1 MTQRTLLTGT
11 GLIIAVVLFFAVNV
25 LSNAALTSARL
36 DLTENDLY
44 TLSPGVENVLS
55 RLEEPIT
62 LRLYLSR
69 SLAPLLPGI
78 SGYALRVKELL
89 AEFEQAAGGR
99 LRLEVIDPEPFS
111 EDEDRAVGYGLQG
124 VPIGEG
130 DTLFYFGLVGT
141 SAIGEEEVISFF
153 QPDREEFLEYDLAK
167 LVTQLANPT
176 QKAIGL
182 ISFLPLGGSPPSPFA
197 PGGRSGQPWV
207 IYDHIE
213 QLFNVRPL
221 PPETTTIPEGID
233 VLMLVH
239 PKNLGDPTLYAID
252 QFVLKGGR
260 ALIFVDPHAEA
271 DQPGLSQF
279 GAGGGGA
286 QRSSDLPAL
295 FDAWGVEMLPG
306 KVIGDLTFARRVQFR
321 RESRMAVAD
330 YPVWMELPGSQF
342 AREDIV
348 TADLQTLSFA
358 TPGAISKIEGR
369 ETEFVPL
376 IETDDQAMA
385 INVGLVQFATDV
397 ASLLQSYRPDG
408 ESYTLAARIRGKVRS
423 AFPGGPPKEPAGEKS
438 AATAQPSPPPHIPES
453 QGPINVIVVAD
464 TDLLQDY
471 FWVQVQSFL
480 GQRIG
485 IPTASNGAFVANALD
500 NLSGSNDLIGVRTRG
515 GYKRPFTMVRGLQQ
529 QAEREFRQV
538 EQELLERK
546 RATERKI
553 QELQANRPDGGAL
566 ILSAEQE
573 QELERFRQELIE
585 IRADLRRVQRE
596 LHRNID
602 RLDSWLKFLNIGLM
616 PLLIGLFGLAISV
629 RNGRRRGAAKP
640 STTSP

>member
-11 GLIIAVVLFFAVNV
+11 GLVIAVVLFFAVNV
-25 LSNAALTSARL
+25 FSNAALTSARL
-36 DLTENDLY
+36 DLTESNLY
-44 TLSPGVENVLS
+44 TLSPGVLNILS
-55 RLEEPIT
+55 RVEEPIT

-69 SLAPLLPGI
+69 KLAPLLPGI
-78 SGYALRVKELL
+78 SSYAIRVSELL
-89 AEFEQAAGGR
+89 AEFEQAADGNI
-99 LRLEVIDPEPFS
+99 RLEVIDPEAFS

-141 SAIGEEEVISFF
+141 SAIGEEQIIPFF

-167 LVTQLANPT
+167 LVSQLANPT
-176 QKAIGL
+176 QHVIGL
-182 ISFLPLGGSPPSPFA
+182 ISALPLAGGSPSPFA
-197 PGGRSGQPWV
+197 PGGGGSPPWV
-207 IYDHIE
+207 IYDHLS
-213 QLFNVRPL
+213 QLFDLRTLSPD
-221 PPETTTIPEGID
+221 TTVIPEEVD

-239 PKNLGDPTLYAID
+239 PKNMGEPTQYAVD
-252 QFVLKGGR
+252 QFVLRGGR

-279 GAGGGGA
+279 GPRGGSA
-286 QRSSDLPAL
+286 QRSSDLPKL
-295 FDAWGVEMLPG
+295 FDAWGIEMLPG
-306 KVIGDLTFARRVQFR
+306 KVIGDSTFARRVQFR
-321 RESRMAVAD
+321 RESRVAVAD
-330 YPVWMELPGSQF
+330 YPVWMELPGSQL

-348 TADLQTLSFA
+348 TADLRTVSLA
-358 TPGAISKIEGR
+358 TPGAITKLEGR
-369 ETEFVPL
+369 MTEFSPL

-385 INVGLVQFATDV
+385 INVGVVQFATDV
-397 ASLLQSYRPDG
+397 ASLLQAYRPDG
-408 ESYTLAARIRGKVRS
+408 ESYSLAARIRGKVRS
-423 AFPGGPPKEPAGEKS
+423 AFPGGPPKQPAGEER
-438 AATAQPSPPPHIPES
+438 AATAPPSPAPHIPES

-485 IPTASNGAFVANALD
+485 VPTSSNGAFIANALE

-529 QAEREFRQV
+529 QAELEFRQV

-553 QELQANRPDGGAL
+553 QELQANEPEGGAL
-566 ILSAEQE
+566 ILSVEQE
-573 QELERFRQELIE
+573 QELERFRQELVE
-585 IRADLRRVQRE
+585 IRSDLRRVQRE
-596 LHRNID
+596 LRRNID

-616 PLLIGLFGLAISV
+616 PLLIGLFGLAIGLRSGRQ
-629 RNGRRRGAAKP
+629 RNGSRSA
-640 STTSP
+640 TTSP

>member
-11 GLIIAVVLFFAVNV
+11 GLMIAVVLFLAVNV

-36 DLTENDLY
+36 DLTEHDLY
-44 TLSPGVENVLS
+44 TLSPGVEKILS

-62 LRLYLSR
+62 LRFYLSR
-69 SLAPLLPGI
+69 KLAPLLPGI
-78 SGYALRVKELL
+78 SSYALRVKELL
-89 AEFEQAAGGR
+89 TEFEQAADGAI
-99 LRLEVIDPEPFS
+99 RLEVIDPEPFS

-141 SAIGEEEVISFF
+141 SAIGEEKIIPFF

-167 LVTQLANPT
+167 LVSQLATPM
-176 QKAIGL
+176 QKVIGL
-182 ISFLPLGGSPPSPFA
+182 ISSLPVAGGPPSPFA
-197 PGGRSGQPWV
+197 PGGRSSRPWV

-213 QLFNVRPL
+213 QLFDVRSL
-221 PPETTTIPEGID
+221 PPETAAIPEEVD

-239 PKNLGDPTLYAID
+239 PKSLGDRTLYAID
-252 QFVLKGGR
+252 QFVLRGGR

-271 DQPGLSQF
+271 DQPGPSPF
-279 GAGGGGA
+279 GAGGASA
-286 QRSSDLPAL
+286 QRSSDLPTL
-295 FDAWGVEMLPG
+295 FDAWGIELLPG
-306 KVIGDLTFARRVQFR
+306 KVIGDLTFARRVQFQR
-321 RESRMAVAD
+321 DSRVAVAD

-348 TADLQTLSFA
+348 TADLQTLSLA

-369 ETEFVPL
+369 ETELVPL

-423 AFPGGPPKEPAGEKS
+423 AFPGGPPSEPAGEKG
-438 AATAQPSPPPHIPES
+438 AATAQPSPPFHMPES

-546 RATERKI
+546 RSTERKI
-553 QELQANRPDGGAL
+553 QELQATRPETGAL

-573 QELERFRQELIE
+573 QELERFRQELVE

-616 PLLIGLFGLAISV
+616 PLLIGFFGLAISV
-629 RNGRRRGAAKP
+629 RNGRRRGASRP
-640 STTSP
+640 PTTSP

>member
-11 GLIIAVVLFFAVNV
+11 GLMIAVVLFFAVNV
-25 LSNAALTSARL
+25 FSNATLTSARL

-44 TLSPGVENVLS
+44 TLSPGVEGILS

-69 SLAPLLPGI
+69 KLAPLLPGI
-78 SGYALRVKELL
+78 TSYAQRVKELL
-89 AEFEQAAGGR
+89 AEFEQAAAGQ
-99 LRLEVIDPEPFS
+99 LLLEVIDPEPFS

-141 SAIGEEEVISFF
+141 SAIGEEEVIPFF
-153 QPDREEFLEYDLAK
+153 QPDRAEFLEYDLAK
-167 LVTQLANPT
+167 LVSQLANPT
-176 QKAIGL
+176 QKVIGL
-182 ISFLPLGGSPPSPFA
+182 MSSLPLAGGPSSPFA
-197 PGGRSGQPWV
+197 PGGHGHPWV

-213 QLFNVRPL
+213 QLFDVRPL
-221 PPETTTIPEGID
+221 PPDTTAIPEEIE

-239 PKNLGDPTLYAID
+239 PKSLGDPTLYAID
-252 QFVLKGGR
+252 QFVLRGGR

-279 GAGGGGA
+279 GARGGGA
-286 QRSSDLPAL
+286 QRSSDLPVL
-295 FDAWGVEMLPG
+295 FDAWGIEMLPG

-330 YPVWMELPGSQF
+330 YPVWMEVPGTQL
-342 AREDIV
+342 APEDIV
-348 TADLQTLSFA
+348 TADLQTLSLA

-369 ETEFVPL
+369 ETEVVPL

-385 INVGLVQFATDV
+385 INVGLVQFSTDV
-397 ASLLQSYRPDG
+397 ASLLQSYRPDDKT
-408 ESYTLAARIRGKVRS
+408 YTLAARVRGKVRS
-423 AFPGGPPKEPAGEKS
+423 AFPGGPPKEASTGKS
-438 AATAQPSPPPHIPES
+438 DAAPQPSPPPHLPES
-453 QGPINVIVVAD
+453 QGPINVVVVAD

-538 EQELLERK
+538 EQDLLERK

-553 QELQANRPDGGAL
+553 QDLQAKRPEGGAL

-573 QELERFRQELIE
+573 QELERFRQELVQ

-616 PLLIGLFGLAISV
+616 PLLIGLFGLAISIK
-629 RNGRRRGAAKP
+629 NGRRRGASRP
-640 STTSP
+640 SSSTP